1 MEELKGVVLSEEK
14 WYYILDLLE
23 NRRDEVL
30 NDDEYS
36 TEFDNE
42 YSAEFDMASDCI
54 KAILAAL
61 YKKDTPFPEV

>member
-1 MEELKGVVLSEEK
+1 MKGVILPEEN

-30 NDDEYS
+30 DYAEHGS
-36 TEFDNE
+36 T
-42 YSAEFDMASDCI
+42 EFDMASDCI
-54 KAILAAL
+54 KAILASL

>member
-1 MEELKGVVLSEEK
+1 MKSVILTEEA

-30 NDDEYS
+30 DAAEHG
-36 TEFDNE
+36 TT
-42 YSAEFDMASDCI
+42 EFDMASDCI

-61 YKKDTPFPEV
+61 YSKPFPEV